1 MDLKRFRQI
10 IREEVKK
17 AIQEELKEVLTEA
30 VKIASTTDINLK
42 EDIKPKINK
51 PFSSLMNETKSPSS
65 NNPIMDLLNETAN
78 EGEWKSLSKEPFNST
93 NVMGW
98 NPSTPNPSQPQVVS
112 SVSEMTKMS
121 VNTGDINSIS
131 IDAVPDFTGLMKNL
145 KEKGK
150 L

>member
-1 MDLKRFRQI
+1 MDLKKFRQI

-51 PFSSLMNETKSPSS
+51 PSSSLMNKTKPPSS

-78 EGEWKSLSKEPFNST
+78 EGEWRNLSGETFNST
-93 NVMGW
+93 NAMGW
-98 NPSTPNPSQPQVVS
+98 ARNTPHPSPPQVVS

-121 VNTGDINSIS
+121 ANTGDINSIS
-131 IDAVPDFTGLMKNL
+131 IDAVPDFTGLMSTL